1 VPEFKVVVNHWG
13 NLAIDLESSK
23 PSITADEAA
32 LISVHGTDDPTVLY
46 SGSVEIH
53 ARADEIGLTNELM
66 TSEGAGP
73 WLRRK

>member
-1 VPEFKVVVNHWG
+1 VVNHWG

-66 TSEGAGP
+66 TSEGAAMASA
-73 WLRRK
+73 K